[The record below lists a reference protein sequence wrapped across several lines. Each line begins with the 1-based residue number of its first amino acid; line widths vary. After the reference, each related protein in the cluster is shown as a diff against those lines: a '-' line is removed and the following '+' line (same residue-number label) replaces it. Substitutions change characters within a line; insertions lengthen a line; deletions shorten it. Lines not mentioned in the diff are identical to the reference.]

1 LRSEKKIITK
11 RTREQAIS
19 IRRKVD
25 ADNLGTLVGNDIK
38 EARILVSE
46 TIVVLTPD
54 NGSQENVEGSNLG
67 TPLNLETLLNPF
79 AVLETQSVRVTS
91 HDEYITYLVDHRVNN
106 MDERLVAVEQTVSAT
121 QEVTLKP
128 TLAVVLRKH
137 LDNTASLGKVSAV
150 GILLEVLAHPD
161 LLASSVNTTELVRLS
176 LIRTEETEVVL
187 VPSYDILEED
197 GHVGHASAH
206 DVSGTVDLDRV
217 VSEVGHSQ
225 GLPELTTVGN
235 RVGTHSSVA
244 LRNDRAEGL
253 NGCAR
258 LIEETLRLIAS
269 HPVLEDLEMCRVSG
283 RVSDGDL
290 VSTPV
295 TLQVIVVKLAR
306 SGPALRASENDHG
319 PQGSLG
325 LARVTTFLLDLSDLV
340 HTVFERR
347 GHGLVHRLNI
357 ITLDKVW
364 LPAVT
369 DKEALEFSVRNSS
382 KNSWVVDLVAVK
394 VKNRQDSTIN
404 NGVKELVTVPGGS
417 EGASLSLT
425 ITDHSKGNQ
434 IGVIKDN
441 TKSM

>member
-1 LRSEKKIITK
+1 
-11 RTREQAIS
+11 
-19 IRRKVD
+19 
-25 ADNLGTLVGNDIK
+25 
-38 EARILVSE
+38 VS
-46 TIVVLTPD
+46 T
-54 NGSQENVEGSNLG
+54 
-67 TPLNLETLLNPF
+67 
-79 AVLETQSVRVTS
+79 
-91 HDEYITYLVDHRVNN
+91 
-106 MDERLVAVEQTVSAT
+106 T

-128 TLAVVLRKH
+128 TFAVVLRKH
-137 LDNTASLGKVSAV
+137 LDNTASFGKVSAV
-150 GILLEVLAHPD
+150 SILLEVLAHPD
-161 LLASSVNTTELVRLS
+161 LLASSVNTTELVGLS

-187 VPSYDILEED
+187 VLSYDIFEED

-206 DVSGTVDLDRV
+206 DVSGAVNLDRI

-235 RVGTHSSVA
+235 RIGAHSSA
-244 LRNDRAEGL
+244 AFGNDRAEGL

-258 LIEETLRLIAS
+258 LIEETLRLVAS

-283 RVSDGDL
+283 GVSDGDL

-306 SGPALRASENDHG
+306 SGPALRTSENDHG

-347 GHGLVHRLNI
+347 GHGLMHRLNI
-357 ITLDKVW
+357 VTLDKVW

-369 DKEALEFSVRNSS
+369 DKEALEFSVRDSS
-382 KNSWVVDLVAVK
+382 KNSWVVDLIAVK